1 MMYTVSMS
9 TPPDKR
15 AGTLFIIAAPSGA
28 GKTSL
33 VRELVQ
39 TVPDLSVSISHT
51 TRPPR
56 PHERD
61 GTDYYFV
68 GDDEFHALREQGRF
82 LEHATVFDHCY
93 GTSRSWVEEQLAE
106 GGDIILEID
115 WQGAQQVRSIIA
127 DTVSIFILP
136 PSLPALEQRLKDRG
150 DDEHN
155 IRRRLRDAL
164 SEIEHYHEYDYLLVN
179 EFFAKTLKQLS
190 AVILA
195 TRQDYRRHRDY
206 FDKLLSH
213 VATGQN

>member
-1 MMYTVSMS
+1 MS
-9 TPPDKR
+9 THSDNR

-39 TVPDLSVSISHT
+39 TVPGLSVSISHT

-61 GTDYYFV
+61 GADYYFV
-68 GDDEFHALREQGRF
+68 GDDEFHALREQGLF
-82 LEHATVFDHCY
+82 LEHATVFDHFY
-93 GTSRSWVEEQLAE
+93 GTSRAWVEEQLA
-106 GGDIILEID
+106 GGRDIILEID
-115 WQGAQQVRSIIA
+115 WQGAQQVRSIIE
-127 DTVSIFILP
+127 DTASIFILP
-136 PSLPALEQRLKDRG
+136 PSLAALEQRLKDRG
-150 DDEHN
+150 DNERD

-164 SEIEHYHEYDYLLVN
+164 GEIEHYHEYDYLMVN
-179 EFFAKTLKQLS
+179 EFFAKTLKQLT
-190 AVILA
+190 AVILG
-195 TRQDYRRHRDY
+195 TRQDYHRHRDY